1 MFLFFTFIL
10 LVVVLFRSQIITSI
24 SLESPFRISLKN
36 KYFAS
41 KIFLDRQKLAA
52 NRRLENTRIN
62 STLVWTARTLKLHFK
77 FLSRRRDSSASFC
90 FPV

>member
-10 LVVVLFRSQIITSI
+10 LVVVLFRSQIII
-24 SLESPFRISLKN
+24 SLESPFLISLKN

-52 NRRLENTRIN
+52 NRRLGNTRIN
-62 STLVWTARTLKLHFK
+62 STLVWDARTLELNFK